1 MKILSK
7 SSNRAIV
14 SLNNKFYL
22 VSDNGFETL
31 VFPCDKD
38 GCNVTFV
45 EVAGGRG
52 YTLSEVLRNFTSLV
66 R

>member
-1 MKILSK
+1 MEIISK
-7 SSNRAIV
+7 SSNRAVV
-14 SLNNKFYL
+14 SYKGKYYV
-22 VSDNGFETL
+22 VSDNGYETL
-31 VFPCDKD
+31 VFPSDEQ
-38 GCNVTFV
+38 GSITMFV

>member
-1 MKILSK
+1 MKIISK
-7 SSNRAIV
+7 SSNRAVV
-14 SLNNKFYL
+14 SYKGKYYL

-38 GCNVTFV
+38 GCNVKFV

-52 YTLSEVLRNFTSLV
+52 YTLSEVLQNFTSLV